1 MALTKSQLKQLRDT
15 AAGRSGNR
23 IQTALDLIGESQVG
37 LARALGMPQTYVADT
52 VRGRW
57 QSTTVDNARKFAT
70 FFGCT
75 IEDLFPPR
83 VGRSSHE
90 AVA

>member
-1 MALTKSQLKQLRDT
+1 MALTKTQLKQLRET
-15 AAGRSGNR
+15 AAGPSGNR
-23 IQTALDLIGESQVG
+23 IQVALDLIGETQVG
-37 LARALGMPQTYVADT
+37 LARSLGMPQSYVADT

-57 QSTTVDNARKFAT
+57 QSTTVDTARKFAT
-70 FFGCT
+70 FFGCS

-83 VGRSSHE
+83 Q